1 MILSDAPAERAI
13 LAGICRYGS
22 EAYYEVATL
31 VNEKSFTIESNQI
44 IYSCLKHILEADSSK
59 EIDLPTILSASK
71 EVGVDIP
78 REDFTKLYP
87 HVTGYPYVIIDGKEI
102 GGLVETAKFFLKEGL
117 VSVNK

>member
-1 MILSDAPAERAI
+1 MEILIYTTLGCFYCDQAKQLCGRANVD
-13 LAGICRYGS
+13 YQ
-22 EAYYEVATL
+22 T
-31 VNEKSFTIESNQI
+31 Q
-44 IYSCLKHILEADSSK
+44 
-59 EIDLPTILSASK
+59 

>member
-1 MILSDAPAERAI
+1 MEILIYTTSGCFYCDQAKQLCDRANVD
-13 LAGICRYGS
+13 YQ
-22 EAYYEVATL
+22 T
-31 VNEKSFTIESNQI
+31 Q
-44 IYSCLKHILEADSSK
+44 
-59 EIDLPTILSASK
+59 

-87 HVTGYPYVIIDGKEI
+87 HVTGYPYVIIDEKEI

>member
-1 MILSDAPAERAI
+1 MEILIYTTSGCFYCDQAKQLCDRANVD
-13 LAGICRYGS
+13 YQ
-22 EAYYEVATL
+22 T
-31 VNEKSFTIESNQI
+31 Q
-44 IYSCLKHILEADSSK
+44 
-59 EIDLPTILSASK
+59 

>member
-44 IYSCLKHILEADSSK
+44 IYSC
-59 EIDLPTILSASK
+59 
-71 EVGVDIP
+71 
-78 REDFTKLYP
+78 
-87 HVTGYPYVIIDGKEI
+87 
-102 GGLVETAKFFLKEGL
+102 
-117 VSVNK
+117 

>member
-1 MILSDAPAERAI
+1 MEILIYTTSGCFYWDQAKQLCGRANVD
-13 LAGICRYGS
+13 YQ
-22 EAYYEVATL
+22 T
-31 VNEKSFTIESNQI
+31 Q
-44 IYSCLKHILEADSSK
+44 
-59 EIDLPTILSASK
+59 

>member
-1 MILSDAPAERAI
+1 MEILIYTTSGCFYCDQAKKLCGRANVD
-13 LAGICRYGS
+13 YQ
-22 EAYYEVATL
+22 T
-31 VNEKSFTIESNQI
+31 Q
-44 IYSCLKHILEADSSK
+44 
-59 EIDLPTILSASK
+59 

>member
-1 MILSDAPAERAI
+1 MEILIYTTSGCFYCDQAKKLCERANVD
-13 LAGICRYGS
+13 YQ
-22 EAYYEVATL
+22 T
-31 VNEKSFTIESNQI
+31 
-44 IYSCLKHILEADSSK
+44 
-59 EIDLPTILSASK
+59 K

>member
-1 MILSDAPAERAI
+1 MEILIYTTSGCFYCDQAKKLCERANVD
-13 LAGICRYGS
+13 YQ
-22 EAYYEVATL
+22 
-31 VNEKSFTIESNQI
+31 TI
-44 IYSCLKHILEADSSK
+44 
-59 EIDLPTILSASK
+59 